1 MEKKRKKD
9 HRQDHNIF
17 LQELRDIQ
25 VRKKQ
30 VMLEKEQRQLSL
42 KDRLK
47 QKLGFNKVQSKIA
60 QKEEEEEADS
70 PLETT
75 PNEPRG

>member
-47 QKLGFNKVQSKIA
+47 QKLGFNKVQSRIA